1 MPTPFEFIAKVAPQI
16 NLDFSTGDKNIF
28 IGIAENEVNPSLF
41 SDSNNKNLAISYYA
55 CHLMALSK
63 RDDNSRGVL
72 TSEKEGELSRN
83 YSSNYSSNS
92 STNSS
97 TNTTQYLDS
106 YNRMLESR
114 VVPLFIIN
122 DDY

>member
-16 NLDFSTGDKNIF
+16 SLDFSTEDKNIF

-63 RDDNSRGVL
+63 RDDNSRGAL
-72 TSEKEGELSRN
+72 ASEKEGELSRN
-83 YSSNYSSNS
+83 YSLNS
-92 STNSS
+92 SANSS

-122 DDY
+122 DN